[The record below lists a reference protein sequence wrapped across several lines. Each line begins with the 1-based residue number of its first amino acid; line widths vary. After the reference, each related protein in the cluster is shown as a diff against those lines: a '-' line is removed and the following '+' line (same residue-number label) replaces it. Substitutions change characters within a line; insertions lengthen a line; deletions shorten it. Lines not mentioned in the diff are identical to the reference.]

1 MNTPVLGII
10 GTGMVGAGVAR
21 LAADAGLDVVLS
33 NSRGPQSLTGLV
45 AALGR
50 HARAATTAETA
61 QAADIVV
68 VAVPLAAHQELPRAE
83 LAGKVVVDPTNYV
96 PTPQW
101 HSPELDSDE
110 LTSSELVQRHLAES
124 AVVKALHNVGPRH
137 LFDLHRPAGAPD
149 RTALPVHGDDEAAK
163 KAVAD
168 LFDVLG
174 FDTVNLGPL
183 SGSWRS
189 EPNTPLYAFPYVGEP
204 PAGLSVPELVAWV
217 QNASGVPVPAA
228 RVTELAAAAVRGPA
242 GFRFQ

>member
-10 GTGMVGAGVAR
+10 GTGMVGAGFAR
-21 LAADAGLDVVLS
+21 LATDAGLDVVLG

-50 HARAATTAETA
+50 HARAATPAETA
-61 QAADIVV
+61 RAADIVV
-68 VAVPLAAHQELPRAE
+68 VAVPLAAHEELPRAE

-137 LFDLHRPAGAPD
+137 LLDLHRPAGAPD
-149 RTALPVHGDDEAAK
+149 RTALPAHGDDEAAK

-174 FDTVNLGPL
+174 FDTVDLGPL

-217 QNASGVPVPAA
+217 QNAQGVTVTAA
-228 RVTELAAAAVRGPA
+228 RVSELAAAAVRGPA
-242 GFRFQ
+242 GFRF

>member
-1 MNTPVLGII
+1 MTTPVLGII
-10 GTGMVGAGVAR
+10 GTGMVGAGAAR
-21 LAADAGLDVVLS
+21 LATDAGLDVVLS
-33 NSRGPQSLTGLV
+33 NSRGPQTLTGLV

-50 HARAATTAETA
+50 RARAATTAEAA
-61 QAADIVV
+61 QAADIVL
-68 VAVPLAAHQELPRAE
+68 VAVPLSAHERLPRAE
-83 LAGKVVVDPTNYV
+83 LTGKIVIDPTNYV

-101 HSPELDSDE
+101 RSPELDSDE
-110 LTSSELVQRHLAES
+110 LTSSELVQRHLAGS
-124 AVVKALHNVGPRH
+124 QVVKALHNIGPRH
-137 LFDLHRPAGAPD
+137 LLDLHRPAGAD

-174 FDTVNLGPL
+174 FDTVDLGPL

-204 PAGLSVPELVAWV
+204 PAGLSVPELVGWV
-217 QNASGVPVPAA
+217 QGAPGVPVPAA

-242 GFRFQ
+242 GFQF